1 MASILEAIE
10 AILRDQLGGF
20 VSGLDED
27 EQTGRVMGFII
38 SSDFDNLDQKTRQR
52 KFAEPLE
59 SKLSPDQMLRIGP
72 IVTMTP
78 DEAAI
83 DEAVD

>member
-1 MASILEAIE
+1 MASILETIE
-10 AILRDQLGGF
+10 AILRDQLAGF
-20 VSGLDED
+20 VSGLDQD

-52 KFAEPLE
+52 KFAEALE

>member
-1 MASILEAIE
+1 MASNLRQIEKILGDK
-10 AILRDQLGGF
+10 LSGF
-20 VSGLDED
+20 VSGLDQD
-27 EQTGRVMGFII
+27 EQTGRVMGFVI
-38 SSDFDNLDQKTRQR
+38 SSDFDDLDQKARQR
-52 KFAEPLE
+52 ELAKLLE
-59 SKLSPDQMLRIGP
+59 SELSSKQMLCIGP

>member
-1 MASILEAIE
+1 MASILETIDS
-10 AILRDQLGGF
+10 ILRDQLGGF
-20 VSGLDED
+20 VSGLDQD
-27 EQTGRVMGFII
+27 EQTGRVMGFVI
-38 SSDFDNLDQKTRQR
+38 SSDWDDLDQKARQR
-52 KFAEPLE
+52 ELAKLLE
-59 SKLSPDQMLRIGP
+59 SELSSEQMLRIGP

>member
-1 MASILEAIE
+1 MASILETIE
-10 AILRDQLGGF
+10 SILRDQLGGF
-20 VSGLDED
+20 VSGLDQD
-27 EQTGRVMGFII
+27 EQTGRVMGFVI
-38 SSDFDNLDQKTRQR
+38 SSDFDDLDQKTRQR
-52 KFAEPLE
+52 KLAEPLE
-59 SKLSPDQMLRIGP
+59 SRLSPEQMLCIGP

>member
-1 MASILEAIE
+1 MASILETIE
-10 AILRDQLGGF
+10 AILRDQLHGF
-20 VSGLDED
+20 VSGLDQD
-27 EQTGRVMGFII
+27 EQTDRVMGFVI
-38 SSDFDNLDQKTRQR
+38 SSDFDDLDQKARQR
-52 KFAEPLE
+52 RLAEPLE
-59 SKLSPDQMLRIGP
+59 SRLSPEQMLRIGP